1 MLNVNRLD
9 ATLNNISSNVKFVL
23 MPAMLLSADFISS
36 LYNSGEKLI
45 LVGYEQHKMLLDNKV
60 DAECLNP
67 QQTFSWLK
75 QQKTSCVRVIVSPE
89 LYPCT
94 LSSCKTVEYGGQ
106 RFIISAFLELLIS
119 NVGGHVVLPVSDGS
133 SFSYRQYAA
142 GPESV
147 LSIVTEY
154 IAFLNDLEGE
164 NGKTKGMLLYDRVV
178 RSEIHRLMTLQ
189 YYINSVQEKNIDKH
203 SELLQ
208 KIIDKK
214 KDLFLLEDK
223 KND

>member
-1 MLNVNRLD
+1 MLNVD
-9 ATLNNISSNVKFVL
+9 YLNAMLSNISSNIKLVL
-23 MPAMLLSADFISS
+23 MPAVLLNRDFISS
-36 LYNSGEKLI
+36 LCSSDDKLI

-75 QQKTSCVRVIVSPE
+75 QQKTICARVIVSPE

-94 LSSCKTVEYGGQ
+94 LSSCKAVEYRGQ
-106 RFIISAFLELLIS
+106 KFIISAFLELLIS
-119 NVGGHVVLPVSDGS
+119 SMGGHVVLPVSDGDS
-133 SFSYRQYAA
+133 LSYRQYTA

-147 LSIVTEY
+147 LSITTEY

-164 NGKTKGMLLYDRVV
+164 NGKTKDLLLYDKVV

-189 YYINSVQEKNIDKH
+189 YYINSVQYENRDKYL
-203 SELLQ
+203 ELLQ